1 MRCSLAAAAA
11 VARVPR
17 SPALRCRAVPPA
29 RAPRTSAAAS
39 TAAAATMA
47 PDAQALIDELNAKYS
62 EARGR
67 AAPEVGVTR
76 SDVAPRRAR
85 CAAAE
90 AAPLTSRALQVHRSF
105 EENFWSTKM
114 ALPGASIDGVLA
126 QP

>member
-1 MRCSLAAAAA
+1 
-11 VARVPR
+11 
-17 SPALRCRAVPPA
+17 VPPA
-29 RAPRTSAAAS
+29 RALRASAAAS

-67 AAPEVGVTR
+67 AAPEDGVTR
-76 SDVAPRRAR
+76 CADVAPRRAR

-90 AAPLTSRALQVHRSF
+90 AAPLTSRASQVHRSF
-105 EENFWSTKM
+105 EDNFWSTKM
-114 ALPGASIDGVLA
+114 ALPGASIDGALA